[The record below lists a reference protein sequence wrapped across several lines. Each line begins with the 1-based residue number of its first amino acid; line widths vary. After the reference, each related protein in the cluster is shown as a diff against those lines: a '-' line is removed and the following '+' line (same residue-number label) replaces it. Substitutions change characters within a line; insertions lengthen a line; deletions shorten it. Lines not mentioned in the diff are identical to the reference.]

1 MVPLVSGGALRG
13 LSDFLHSR
21 GITSWQGHASRC
33 RRCLHGAIRAH
44 VGVFP
49 NPAAAWSPASV
60 GSWPRRDQAEGESYK
75 NCLGLSCLKV
85 FEFELNCRHIQGSLC
100 AHTLSWYWG
109 AQMLRGTDY
118 SSSRFFMKW
127 LSFVSFSGLFPCP
140 YMVG

>member
-33 RRCLHGAIRAH
+33 RRCSHRAIGAHIR
-44 VGVFP
+44 VFP
-49 NPAAAWSPASV
+49 NPAAAWSPASM

-75 NCLGLSCLKV
+75 NCLGRSCLKV
-85 FEFELNCRHIQGSLC
+85 SEFELNCRRIQGSLC

-109 AQMLRGTDY
+109 AWMLQGTDY
-118 SSSRFFMKW
+118 SSSRFFMKC
-127 LSFVSFSGLFPCP
+127 LSFVSLSGLFPSP
-140 YMVG
+140 HMMG